1 VDIVYANTEALL
13 RYHRFHERLNRSI
26 KVQVIGLR
34 LLADTIEQGQPFQ
47 NIRDTLASH
56 NEFIGAMPD
65 WTDPAGLVRSA
76 RFDIGRAGVVRA
88 FSAFDLFLDEISA
101 AVDRWRAF
109 RQLPSITGRT
119 ADKKRSADGGDED
132 RLDKMCRWLGAKL
145 HTISFM
151 WPVYKYFR
159 LSRDCIVHR
168 DGRASAALAEQ
179 SLASDIQV
187 AIGQWVS
194 KTGEQLPPDILRLSK
209 GDNIDFTSRHAIA
222 ASSILRLAALD
233 LNRRVIQE
241 LGKSGFVYLTA
252 YEGFLASEPLF
263 DRQRGGTM
271 LRALNWLLA
280 DRYRARDVRELET
293 ARTLRALGLT
303 KRCSKA
309 FEDLRSI

>member
-1 VDIVYANTEALL
+1 MDITYANTEALL
-13 RYHRFHERLNRSI
+13 RFHRFHERLNRSI

-34 LLADTIEQGQPFQ
+34 LLADKIEEQRPLQE
-47 NIRDTLASH
+47 IKDTLTSH

-65 WTDPAGLVRSA
+65 WTDPIGLVRSA
-76 RFDIGRAGVVRA
+76 RFDIGRAGIVSA

-101 AVDRWRAF
+101 AVNRWRAF
-109 RQLPSITGRT
+109 RELPSIADRT
-119 ADKKRSADGGDED
+119 ADKKSQDSGDAD
-132 RLDKMCRWLGAKL
+132 RLDKMYRWLGAKL
-145 HTISFM
+145 HTVSSM
-151 WPVYKYFR
+151 WPVYRYFR

-179 SLASDIQV
+179 SVASDVQA
-187 AIGQWVS
+187 AIGQWVL

-209 GDNIDFTSRHAIA
+209 GDTIDFTSRHAIA

-233 LNRRVIQE
+233 LNRQVIQE
-241 LGKSGFVYLTA
+241 LGRSGFVYLTA
-252 YEGFLASEPLF
+252 HEGFLAPEPLF

-280 DRYRARDVRELET
+280 DRYRVRDVREVET

-309 FEDLRSI
+309 FEELRAS